1 MTTSTHDKRD
11 KAGKVGLVT
20 GAGAGLGEA
29 AARRLAA
36 DGARIVVADR
46 DAGAAERVAA
56 ELRAAGHLASAF
68 AADVRSFD
76 DTERLVAFTVT
87 TYGAL
92 DLAFNNAGI
101 TPGLVEVHDIAL
113 NDWNDV
119 ITINLTGVFHSMKAE
134 IAHMLEAG
142 GGTILNM
149 ASTAGVMAHAGR
161 GRAAYSASK
170 HGIVGLTR
178 SAAVEYAQRG
188 IRVNA
193 VAPGPIDAPSAQAL
207 PPEVRASF
215 AAKTAMGRV
224 GQVDEVAG
232 VVSFLLSDEAAFVTG
247 SVYEVNGGQTQL

>member
-1 MTTSTHDKRD
+1 MTTNTRD

-20 GAGAGLGEA
+20 GAGSGLGEA

-46 DAGAAERVAA
+46 YAAAADRVAT
-56 ELRAAGHLASAF
+56 ELRAAGHTASAF
-68 AADVRSFD
+68 TADVRSFD

-101 TPGLVEVHDIAL
+101 TPRLVNVHDIVL
-113 NDWNDV
+113 DDWNDV
-119 ITINLTGVFHSMKAE
+119 IAINLNGVFHSMKAE
-134 IAHMLEAG
+134 LAHMIKAG
-142 GGTILNM
+142 GGAILNM

-161 GRAAYSASK
+161 AAYSASK
-170 HGIVGLTR
+170 HGIIGLTR
-178 SAAVEYAQRG
+178 SAAVEYATHG
-188 IRVNA
+188 IRINA

-207 PPEVRASF
+207 PPEVRASI

-224 GQVDEVAG
+224 GHVDEVAN

>member
-207 PPEVRASF
+207 PPEVRASI